1 MEIFSVEFFTALL
14 AIIVTD
20 LVLAGDNAIV
30 IGLAARKLP
39 KDQQKRS
46 IIWGTV
52 GAIIIRAIATLVVV
66 YLLNIPGL
74 QLIGGILLLF
84 ITYKFISD
92 EDSHDEVKSGN
103 TLGDAIR
110 TIIIADAAMGIDN
123 VLAVAGAAQGSF
135 VLVILGLIISIPV
148 VVWCS
153 TIILKFMEKY
163 PVIIL
168 IGAGVLAWTASK
180 MIVQEPFLHEIFS
193 TKFAQYSFSIIVISI
208 VIGIGYKKLENRE
221 GQHQQEK
228 NS

>member
-1 MEIFSVEFFTALL
+1 MDFFSVEFFTALL
-14 AIIVTD
+14 AIVVTD

-39 KDQQKRS
+39 KDQQKKA

-74 QLIGGILLLF
+74 HLIGGLLLLW
-84 ITYKFISD
+84 IAYKFISD
-92 EDSHDEVKSGN
+92 EDSQDDVKSGE
-103 TLGDAIR
+103 TLWDAIR

-123 VLAVAGAAQGSF
+123 VLAVAGAAQGNF
-135 VLVILGLIISIPV
+135 LLVIIGLLISIPV
-148 VVWCS
+148 VVWGS

-163 PVIIL
+163 PVIIV

-180 MIVQEPFLHEIFS
+180 MIVNETFLSRLFASEWIKYAFEIV
-193 TKFAQYSFSIIVISI
+193 VIGI
-208 VIGIGYKKLENRE
+208 VIGIGYRKIIRDKK
-221 GQHQQEK
+221 
-228 NS
+228 